1 MNPGLDYANSLTDP
15 NFFQCQLIVVY
26 CLAYSLWNLVTMNPM
41 LRRLLTFPSQSKL
54 LILILAAD
62 LNLFTSPHNCRY
74 QWTLL
79 RWWFDAIA
87 CM

>member
-1 MNPGLDYANSLTDP
+1 MNPGLDYANAQKDP
-15 NFFQCQLIVVY
+15 NFLQCQLIVV
-26 CLAYSLWNLVTMNPM
+26 LLFGYSPWNLVTMNPM
-41 LRRLLTFPSQSKL
+41 LHRLLTFPSQSKL

-62 LNLFTSPHNCRY
+62 PNLFTSPHNCRY